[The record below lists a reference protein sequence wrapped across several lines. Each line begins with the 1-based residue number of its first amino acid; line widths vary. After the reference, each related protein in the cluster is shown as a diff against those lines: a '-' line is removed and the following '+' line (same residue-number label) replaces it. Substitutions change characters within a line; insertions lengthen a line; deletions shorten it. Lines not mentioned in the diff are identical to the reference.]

1 MVVFQAMFLTTITGD
16 GGQTRLHHMFLITF
30 RLRGT
35 ISFTPNTLTTFQS
48 LYTSSF
54 IAPLNHSLPSSR
66 LSLCNKLPYE
76 PGIHYTHYLPIF
88 SFTSLIPHNPV
99 AASCLK
105 LAFIT
110 SVRRLLNHFN
120 KLPSH
125 LHSYRLS
132 KRPQKNP

>member
-1 MVVFQAMFLTTITGD
+1 MVVYKPCSSQPLQVMV
-16 GGQTRLHHMFLITF
+16 GQTRLHHMFLTTF
-30 RLRGT
+30 RLRVERSRLHRT
-35 ISFTPNTLTTFQS
+35 LLTTFQS

-132 KRPQKNP
+132 KRPQKP